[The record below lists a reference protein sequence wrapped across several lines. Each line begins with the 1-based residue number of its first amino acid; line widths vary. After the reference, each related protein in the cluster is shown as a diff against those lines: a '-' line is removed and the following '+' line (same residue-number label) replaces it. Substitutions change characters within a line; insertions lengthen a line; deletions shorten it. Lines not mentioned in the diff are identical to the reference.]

1 MAHEQPPDDGNQDQ
15 DQEQEQEQ
23 NEAQAQAQAQAQ
35 DHARGQYGSR
45 RGRTLIE
52 LRQDA
57 DGEWTATQLGVETVG
72 TGETAALAAMQY
84 CRRIAAKTDATA
96 D

>member
-1 MAHEQPPDDGNQDQ
+1 MRQQQSTDDGRQDQ
-15 DQEQEQEQ
+15 PTC
-23 NEAQAQAQAQAQ
+23 
-35 DHARGQYGSR
+35 R

-84 CRRIAAKTDATA
+84 CRRIAAKTDAAA

>member
-1 MAHEQPPDDGNQDQ
+1 MAQEQPPDDGNQDQ
-15 DQEQEQEQ
+15 DQDQDQDQ
-23 NEAQAQAQAQAQ
+23 NKTQAQAQ
-35 DHARGQYGSR
+35 DGYR

-72 TGETAALAAMQY
+72 TGGTAALAAMQY